1 MKSTSDP
8 FVKGIITLLAFPS
21 NIGPWDHYSHEQ
33 LMTFDSVQAEEFASK
48 CATSTL
54 LVMLTSVKFLAAKC
68 HVDEITDAP
77 FAGDEYLLTV
87 EDFYFRINRALGVKA
102 RELPD
107 ATLIFTFLSDVV
119 LTCDD
124 DVLLVECIE
133 IIGTCTPIA
142 DAVVEFLLQQGRR
155 ADASDQFRISVLESI
170 SQIQSINARR
180 RVFELG
186 SCPMFHSEIM
196 QEHLNKTFA
205 FVEDHSGPRDGS

>member
-8 FVKGIITLLAFPS
+8 FVNGITALVACPS
-21 NIGPWDHYSHEQ
+21 NIGPWDDYSHEQ
-33 LMTFDSVQAEEFASK
+33 LMTLDSVHAEEFASR

-54 LVMLTSVKFLAAKC
+54 LAMLTSVRFLAAKC
-68 HVDEITDAP
+68 HVEEITDAS
-77 FAGDEYLLTV
+77 FVGDEDLLTV
-87 EDFYFRINRALGVKA
+87 EDFYFRLNRALGVKA

-107 ATLIFTFLSDVV
+107 ATLIFAFVSDVV
-119 LTCDD
+119 RTCDD

-142 DAVVEFLLQQGRR
+142 DVVVEFLLQQGRR
-155 ADASDQFRISVLESI
+155 ADSSDQFRIAVLESI
-170 SQIQSINARR
+170 SQIQSINARS

-186 SCPMFHSEIM
+186 SCPMFQSEIM

-205 FVEDHSGPRDGS
+205 FVEDHSGPRDSS